1 MHCVDLGESFQTHIF
16 LQNLASIQPRTSP
29 VKFARSLAMQQPA
42 LVQKPRGPLLLQV
55 LAAHAGAARAARP
68 PADLLRGRLR
78 QKLLSFID
86 IFLIIVTLLV
96 NFDVFRTHI
105 EEHLSK
111 FHETLRMI
119 IFQNVFISRTNSILM

>member
-1 MHCVDLGESFQTHIF
+1 M
-16 LQNLASIQPRTSP
+16 QPRTSP
-29 VKFARSLAMQQPA
+29 VKFARPLATSGPERCA
-42 LVQKPRGPLLLQV
+42 LRSRV

>member
-1 MHCVDLGESFQTHIF
+1 M
-16 LQNLASIQPRTSP
+16 QPRTSP
-29 VKFARSLAMQQPA
+29 VKFARPLATSGPERCA
-42 LVQKPRGPLLLQV
+42 LRPRRV

-119 IFQNVFISRTNSILM
+119 IFQSVFISRTNSILM